1 LKTITKLA
9 NKLLAGAEK
18 EVKKNMA
25 KGTKPWPVYFIKADI
40 PVQNVSKPA
49 THYNLEKYCN
59 SQSHSVTTLPYSH

>member
-1 LKTITKLA
+1 
-9 NKLLAGAEK
+9 
-18 EVKKNMA
+18 MA